1 MGGRHYRRISALAVA
16 GVMAAGAAAGLA
28 AAPAAPAL
36 ASTSTASTSTA
47 STSSASTAVASA
59 QICVSK
65 AHPKLAARLSRRITG
80 ALRGRRGEIGLAAA
94 DAKLGL
100 TCSLDAGA
108 HFYAASVIK
117 ATIISAVL
125 LKEGGVGHLS
135 ARQHTLAWQMITES
149 DNDAATALWN
159 QAGIRGMQ
167 RFLDRARMTHTVLN
181 DDAWG
186 LTLITARDEVTLL
199 KLLTSRGRVLST
211 PSRRYV
217 LYLMAHVEAG
227 QRWGVPAGAPGKVTV
242 HVKNGW
248 LPYPVQWN
256 INSIG
261 AFTGPGITYQIAML
275 TSDNPSMSYG
285 IATIQ
290 GACKYLNWN
299 LAAF

>member
-47 STSSASTAVASA
+47 SG

-80 ALRGRRGEIGLAAA
+80 ALRARRGEIGLAAA

-149 DNDAATALWN
+149 DNDAANAL
-159 QAGIRGMQ
+159 AHMLGGPAATVRGSTEVSVYPKSTGSYPAW
-167 RFLDRARMTHTVLN
+167 RARR
-181 DDAWG
+181 A
-186 LTLITARDEVTLL
+186 TLVNRASSGVPLSTERLRCRYVPVYRQARD
-199 KLLTSRGRVLST
+199 
-211 PSRRYV
+211 
-217 LYLMAHVEAG
+217 
-227 QRWGVPAGAPGKVTV
+227 
-242 HVKNGW
+242 
-248 LPYPVQWN
+248 
-256 INSIG
+256 
-261 AFTGPGITYQIAML
+261 GP
-275 TSDNPSMSYG
+275 
-285 IATIQ
+285 Q
-290 GACKYLNWN
+290 GAA
-299 LAAF
+299 LAQ

>member
-1 MGGRHYRRISALAVA
+1 MGGRGYRRILALALTGVLGTGTVA
-16 GVMAAGAAAGLA
+16 GLTAASAT
-28 AAPAAPAL
+28 PAL
-36 ASTSTASTSTA
+36 ASTALTSG
-47 STSSASTAVASA
+47 

-65 AHPKLAARLSRRITG
+65 AHPKLASRLSRRIG
-80 ALRGRRGEIGLAAA
+80 AAVHGRRGAMGLAAA

-100 TCSLDAGA
+100 TCSLNASA

-117 ATIISAVL
+117 ATIISALL
-125 LKEGGVGHLS
+125 LKEGGVGHLT

-159 QAGIRGMQ
+159 EVGMRGMQ
-167 RFLDRARMTHTVLN
+167 RFLNRARMTHTELS
-181 DDAWG
+181 DAWG
-186 LTLITARDEVTLL
+186 LTLITAHDELTLL
-199 KLLTSRGRVLST
+199 KLLSNRGKVLST

-227 QRWGVPAGAPGKVTV
+227 QRWGVTAGAPRKITV

-248 LPYPVQWN
+248 LPYPSLWN

-261 AFTGPGITYQIAML
+261 IFTGTGVTYQIAML
-275 TSDNPSMSYG
+275 TSGNPSMDYG
-285 IATIQ
+285 IDTIQ
-290 GACKYLNWN
+290 GTCKYLNWN

>member
-1 MGGRHYRRISALAVA
+1 MGGRHYLRISALAVA
-16 GVMAAGAAAGLA
+16 GAMAAGTAAGLA

-36 ASTSTASTSTA
+36 ASTGSV
-47 STSSASTAVASA
+47 STSSARTDVASR

-80 ALRGRRGEIGLAAA
+80 AVRGRRGEIGLAAA

-100 TCSLDAGA
+100 TCSLNASA

-117 ATIISAVL
+117 ATIISALL

-135 ARQHTLAWQMITES
+135 ARQHTLAWEMITES

-159 QAGIRGMQ
+159 QVGISGMQ
-167 RFLDRARMTHTVLN
+167 HFLNRARMTHTELS
-181 DDAWG
+181 DAWG

-211 PSRRYV
+211 PSRRYA

-227 QRWGVPAGAPGKVTV
+227 QRWGVPAGAPRKVTV

-261 AFTGPGITYQIAML
+261 AFTGPGITYQVAML

>member
-1 MGGRHYRRISALAVA
+1 MGGRRYRRISALAIA
-16 GVMAAGAAAGLA
+16 GVHGGGHGGGAGRHAAV
-28 AAPAAPAL
+28 PAL
-36 ASTSTASTSTA
+36 ASTNSARTDLASR
-47 STSSASTAVASA
+47 

-65 AHPKLAARLSRRITG
+65 AHPKLCGPAVPPDHRRGAR
-80 ALRGRRGEIGLAAA
+80 RRGEIGLAAA

-100 TCSLDAGA
+100 TCSLNASA

-117 ATIISAVL
+117 ATIISALL

-135 ARQHTLAWQMITES
+135 ARQHTLAWEMITES

-159 QAGIRGMQ
+159 QIGISGMQ
-167 RFLDRARMTHTVLN
+167 HFLNRAGMTRTTELS
-181 DDAWG
+181 DAWG

-211 PSRRYV
+211 PSRRYA

-227 QRWGVPAGAPGKVTV
+227 QRWGVPAGAPRKVTV

-261 AFTGPGITYQIAML
+261 AFTGRGITYQIAML

-290 GACKYLNWN
+290 GACKFLNWN

>member
-1 MGGRHYRRISALAVA
+1 MGGRRCRRMLALTVS
-16 GVMAAGAAAGLA
+16 GVLGTSAAAGLA
-28 AAPAAPAL
+28 AATAAPAL
-36 ASTSTASTSTA
+36 ASAG
-47 STSSASTAVASA
+47 SASG

-65 AHPKLAARLSRRITG
+65 VHPEMASRLSTRIR
-80 ALRGRRGEIGLAAA
+80 AAVHGRRGAIGLAAA
-94 DAKLGL
+94 DASLGL
-100 TCSLDAGA
+100 TCSLNASA

-117 ATIISAVL
+117 ATIISALL
-125 LKEGGVGHLS
+125 LKEGGVGHLT

-159 QAGIRGMQ
+159 QTGMRGMQ
-167 RFLDRARMTHTVLN
+167 RFLNRAKMSHTELS
-181 DDAWG
+181 DAWG
-186 LTLITARDEVTLL
+186 LTLITAHDELTLL
-199 KLLTSRGRVLST
+199 KLLSSRGRVLST

-227 QRWGVPAGAPGKVTV
+227 QRWGVTAGAPRKVTV

-248 LPYPVQWN
+248 LPYPSLWN

-261 AFTGPGITYQIAML
+261 IFTGKGFAYQIAML
-275 TSDNPSMSYG
+275 TSGNPSMGYG

>member
-1 MGGRHYRRISALAVA
+1 MGGRHYRRITALAVA

-28 AAPAAPAL
+28 AAPAATAL
-36 ASTSTASTSTA
+36 ASTRSAGTAIA
-47 STSSASTAVASA
+47 SG

-65 AHPKLAARLSRRITG
+65 EHPKLAARLSRRITG
-80 ALRGRRGEIGLAAA
+80 AVRGRKGEIGLAAA

-100 TCSLDAGA
+100 TCSLNGSA

-117 ATIISAVL
+117 ATIISALL

-135 ARQHTLAWQMITES
+135 ARQHTLAWKMITES

-159 QAGIRGMQ
+159 QIGIRGMQ
-167 RFLDRARMTHTVLN
+167 RFLDRARMTHTVLA
-181 DDAWG
+181 DAWG

-211 PSRRYV
+211 PSRRYA
-217 LYLMAHVEAG
+217 LYLMAHVEAS

-261 AFTGPGITYQIAML
+261 AFTGTGITYQIAML
-275 TSDNPSMSYG
+275 TSGNPSMDYG
-285 IATIQ
+285 IDTIQ
-290 GACKYLNWN
+290 GTCKYLNWN

>member
-1 MGGRHYRRISALAVA
+1 MGGRHYRRFTALAVA

-36 ASTSTASTSTA
+36 ASTR
-47 STSSASTAVASA
+47 SASTASRP
-59 QICVSK
+59 ICVSK
-65 AHPKLAARLSRRITG
+65 EHPRLAARLSRRITG
-80 ALRGRRGEIGLAAA
+80 ALRGRRGELGLAAA

-100 TCSLDAGA
+100 TCSLNADA

-117 ATIISAVL
+117 ATIISALL

-135 ARQHTLAWQMITES
+135 ARQHTLAWEMITES

-159 QAGIRGMQ
+159 QIGIRGMQ
-167 RFLDRARMTHTVLN
+167 RFLDRARMTHTVLA
-181 DDAWG
+181 DAWG

-199 KLLTSRGRVLST
+199 RLLTSRGRVLST
-211 PSRRYV
+211 PSRRYA

-275 TSDNPSMSYG
+275 TSGNPSMDYG
-285 IATIQ
+285 IDTIQ
-290 GACKYLNWN
+290 GTCKFLNWN

>member
-16 GVMAAGAAAGLA
+16 GVMAAGTAAGLA

-36 ASTSTASTSTA
+36 ASTSTASTA
-47 STSSASTAVASA
+47 IAGG

-65 AHPKLAARLSRRITG
+65 EHPKLAARLSRRITG
-80 ALRGRRGEIGLAAA
+80 AVRGRKGEIGLAAA

-108 HFYAASVIK
+108 RFYAASVIK

-125 LKEGGVGHLS
+125 LKVGGVGHLS

-167 RFLDRARMTHTVLN
+167 RFLDRARMTHTVLA
-181 DDAWG
+181 DAWG

-199 KLLTSRGRVLST
+199 KLLTSRGRVLRT
-211 PSRRYV
+211 PSRRYA
-217 LYLMAHVEAG
+217 LYLMAHVEPG

-261 AFTGPGITYQIAML
+261 AFTGNGITYQIAML
-275 TSDNPSMSYG
+275 TSGNPSMDYG
-285 IATIQ
+285 IDTIQ

>member
-1 MGGRHYRRISALAVA
+1 MGGRHYRRITALAVA

-36 ASTSTASTSTA
+36 ASTRSAGTAIA
-47 STSSASTAVASA
+47 SG

-65 AHPKLAARLSRRITG
+65 EHPKLAARLSRRIAG
-80 ALRGRRGEIGLAAA
+80 AVRGRKGEIGLAAA

-100 TCSLDAGA
+100 TCSLNGSA

-117 ATIISAVL
+117 ATIISALL

-135 ARQHTLAWQMITES
+135 ARQHTLAWKMITES

-159 QAGIRGMQ
+159 QIGIRGMQ
-167 RFLDRARMTHTVLN
+167 RFLDRARMTHTVLA
-181 DDAWG
+181 DAWG

-211 PSRRYV
+211 PSRRYA

-261 AFTGPGITYQIAML
+261 AFTGTGITYQIAML
-275 TSDNPSMSYG
+275 TSGNPSMDYG
-285 IATIQ
+285 IDTIQ
-290 GACKYLNWN
+290 GTCKYLNWN